1 MRGSGLGVV
10 RWIETQI
17 FKISSK
23 SLFLPVPS
31 LFFWNVLLDLPVN
44 KNVSSQQELT
54 FVGGTEMPGLVDCYR
69 FLLVSL

>member
-1 MRGSGLGVV
+1 MRGSGLEVV
-10 RWIETQI
+10 RWIETL

-54 FVGGTEMPGLVDCYR
+54 FVGGTEMSGLVDCYR